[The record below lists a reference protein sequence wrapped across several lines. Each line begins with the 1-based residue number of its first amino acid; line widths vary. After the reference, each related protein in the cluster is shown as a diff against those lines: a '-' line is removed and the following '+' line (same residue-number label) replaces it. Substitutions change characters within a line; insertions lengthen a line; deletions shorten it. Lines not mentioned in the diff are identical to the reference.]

1 MYLNFRRVSNL
12 LLKVNDSF
20 MGPKGVYVACFRT
33 LSRVRT
39 HTGRRESDQIPITQA
54 LMLHTQQQ
62 GT

>member
-33 LSRVRT
+33 LSRVYGLT
-39 HTGRRESDQIPITQA
+39 QGGESLIKFPS
-54 LMLHTQQQ
+54 LGL
-62 GT
+62 